1 MAWQDGFVTD
11 PLSSLSLSELRGRR
25 SVKWRLFEPDVLP
38 LFVAEMDSRLAPPVA
53 EALTAAIAR
62 GDTGYPHPGEF
73 PEAFARFAERR
84 YGWTLPSEPILV
96 ADVMVGL
103 MAALDEV
110 CGPGDAVVVSTPAYP
125 PFFRNLELSRRPLVS
140 NPLKLTDEGFRL
152 DLDRLESDFASGAK
166 AYLLCNP
173 HNPCGLAYSREELLG
188 VAALAERY
196 GVRVVVDEIH
206 APLTMPGVEH
216 VPFASLDTEASALSY
231 TAVSASKAW
240 NLAGLKAAL
249 LVPGAACARPESA
262 QDLEEHVGHLGVLGG
277 VAAFDEG
284 EEWLDSLR
292 AAIAAN
298 ASWLAGELAERLPEV
313 VYFPPMAT
321 YLAWLDL
328 RALGLDGDP
337 AEVLREKGR
346 VALVPGPAFGVEGT
360 GYARL
365 NLATSREILAEGVDR
380 IVKAVR

>member
-1 MAWQDGFVTD
+1 MTD
-11 PLSSLSLSELRGRR
+11 PLSDLSLSDLRDRR

-53 EALTAAIAR
+53 EALSAAIAC

-73 PEAFARFAERR
+73 PAAFARFAERR
-84 YGWTLPSEPILV
+84 YGWTVPAEAPVLV

-125 PFFRNLELSRRPLVS
+125 PFFRNLELSGRPLVS
-140 NPLKLTDEGFRL
+140 SPLKPTGEGFRL

-173 HNPCGLAYSREELLG
+173 HNPCGLAYSRDELLA
-188 VAALAERY
+188 VAALAEKH
-196 GVRVVVDEIH
+196 GVRVVADEIH

-216 VPFASLDTEASALSY
+216 VPFASLDTEASALAY
-231 TAVSASKAW
+231 TSVSASKAW

-249 LVPGAACARPESA
+249 LVPGAACSRPASA
-262 QDLEEHVGHLGVLGG
+262 QDLEEHVGHLGVLAGT
-277 VAAFDEG
+277 AAFDEG
-284 EEWLDSLR
+284 EGWLDSLR
-292 AAIAAN
+292 RAIAAN
-298 ASWLAGELAERLPEV
+298 AAWLAAELAERLPEV
-313 VYFPPMAT
+313 VYFPPRAT
-321 YLAWLDL
+321 YLAWLDF
-328 RALGLDGDP
+328 RALGLGGDP
-337 AEVLREKGR
+337 AEVLLEKGR
-346 VALVPGPAFGVEGT
+346 VALVPGPAFGAEGA
-360 GYARL
+360 GHARL
-365 NLATSREILAEGVDR
+365 NLATSPEILAEGVDR